1 MAKKEKIT
9 STRTTVDDINDQLT
23 SIEQRVENN
32 KKIITW
38 SIIGIVVVALAILAV
53 VYGYIIPQREN
64 AQKEISNADAELLI
78 NQNDSLALPIYEKV
92 AKEFGVATANRAA
105 LQAAEILYAQGK
117 YDEALKYLKDY
128 DTEDALVGAATLS
141 LTGDCYV
148 QLKKYDEAVKY
159 FDKAITTSDANDLYT
174 PIFMLKKANVLNAQ
188 EGKAKEAL
196 AVYEAILN
204 DYPTFNETFGA
215 DIEKYI
221 ARAKAQAGE

>member
-1 MAKKEKIT
+1 MAKKQKNV
-9 STRTTVDDINDQLT
+9 STRTTVDDINEQLT

-38 SIIGIVVVALAILAV
+38 SIVGIVVVALAVLAV
-53 VYGYIIPQREN
+53 IYGYIIPQREN

-78 NQNDSLALPIYEKV
+78 NQNDSLALPIYQKV
-92 AKEFGVATANRAA
+92 AKEYSGATANRAN
-105 LQAAEILYAQGK
+105 LQAAEILYEQGK
-117 YDEALKYLKDY
+117 YEEALKYLNDY
-128 DTEDALVGAATLS
+128 SAEDELVGAAAQS

-148 QLKKYDEAVKY
+148 QLKKLDEAVKC
-159 FDKAITTSDANDLYT
+159 FDKAIATSGANDLYT

-188 EGKAKEAL
+188 NKAKEAL

-204 DYPTFNETFGA
+204 DYPTFDETFGA
-215 DIEKYI
+215 GIEKYI